1 MTDLN
6 TAIALSKGYKFGQPV
21 SGMNRDIWYE
31 TFPDSG
37 WFETKCPDYEHDA
50 RLYMALAV
58 ESGFSIIYHP
68 YKKKYLA
75 VKLVNELYVD
85 EFCIDCDFEN
95 HVDDSLWQDDPGTA
109 VCQAFCKLKG
119 IEVVG

>member
-50 RLYMALAV
+50 RLYMALFEEMPRPALRKWGNRWYCMPDMDRSSKVQWV
-58 ESGFSIIYHP
+58 EYDADTI
-68 YKKKYLA
+68 
-75 VKLVNELYVD
+75 
-85 EFCIDCDFEN
+85 
-95 HVDDSLWQDDPGTA
+95 GTA
-109 VCQAFCKLKG
+109 ICIAYAKWKG

>member
-37 WFETKCPDYEHDA
+37 WFETKCPDHEHDA

-58 ESGFSIIYHP
+58 EMME
-68 YKKKYLA
+68 KYEIRLGA
-75 VKLVNELYVD
+75 DGNEQKYCELYEYDLEYDLPVFISSD
-85 EFCIDCDFEN
+85 QA
-95 HVDDSLWQDDPGTA
+95 DDLGTA
-109 VCQAFCKLKG
+109 ICMAYCKLKG

>member
-50 RLYMALAV
+50 RLYMALFEEMPDECFIQKINNRLYGV
-58 ESGFSIIYHP
+58 GKIEGIGVKTFSRNSN
-68 YKKKYLA
+68 L
-75 VKLVNELYVD
+75 
-85 EFCIDCDFEN
+85 
-95 HVDDSLWQDDPGTA
+95 GTA
-109 VCQAFCKLKG
+109 ICQAYVKLKG